1 VEERWRSGRG
11 SWLSRMR
18 SIYQSAAA
26 SAPIGSSRRLNPGIY
41 LIYDD
46 TKAIKATNC
55 LVCDVPLGIY
65 ETRSIYESECRC
77 LGSMECT

>member
-1 VEERWRSGRG
+1 MEERSGQLAIANAIDLPKCRSFRPH
-11 SWLSRMR
+11 WVLST
-18 SIYQSAAA
+18 I
-26 SAPIGSSRRLNPGIY
+26 NPGIY

-65 ETRSIYESECRC
+65 ETRSIYDSECRC